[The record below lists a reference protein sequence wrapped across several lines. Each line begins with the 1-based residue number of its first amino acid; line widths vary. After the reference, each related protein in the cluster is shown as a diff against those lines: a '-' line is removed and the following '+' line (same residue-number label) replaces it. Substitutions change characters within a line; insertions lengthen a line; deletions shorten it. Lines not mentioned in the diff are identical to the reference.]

1 MIACLDLEGVLVPE
15 IWINVAE
22 KTGIAELRLTTRDI
36 PDYDVLM
43 KQRLK
48 ILDQHHLKLQDI
60 QEVIATMSPLEGAQ
74 DFLHW
79 LQSEFQVIIL
89 SDTFYQFA
97 APLMKQLHYPTLFCH
112 FLKVEKSGKITDYQ
126 LRMKDQK
133 REAVKKLKDLN
144 FKIASAGDSYND
156 IGMLEASD
164 VGIFFCPP
172 EKIVSEYPQF
182 QVTQDYGQLKSA
194 FQNAMER
201 FSTGS

>member
-22 KTGIAELRLTTRDI
+22 KTGIDDLRLTTRDI

-43 KQRLK
+43 KRRLQ
-48 ILDQHHLKLQDI
+48 ILDKHHLKLQDI
-60 QEVIATMSPLEGAQ
+60 QEVIATMKPLEGAQ

-97 APLMKQLHYPTLFCH
+97 TPLMKQLHFPTLFCH
-112 FLKVEKSGKITDYQ
+112 FLKVDPTGKITDYQ
-126 LRMKDQK
+126 LRLKDQK
-133 REAVKKLKDLN
+133 REAVKKLRDLN
-144 FKIASAGDSYND
+144 FKIAAAGDSYND
-156 IGMLEASD
+156 VGMLEAAD

-172 EKIVSEYPQF
+172 EKIVEEYPQF
-182 QVTQDYGQLKSA
+182 EVTKDYAQLRAA
-194 FQNAMER
+194 FEKAMSR
-201 FSTGS
+201 FCAAT

>member
-15 IWINVAE
+15 IWINVAD

-43 KQRLK
+43 KRRLK

-112 FLKVEKSGKITDYQ
+112 SLKVEKSGKITDYQ

-164 VGIFFCPP
+164 VGILFCPP
-172 EKIVSEYPQF
+172 EKIVSEYPNF

-194 FQNAMER
+194 FQSAMER
-201 FSTGS
+201 FSAGS